1 MNKDMK
7 KSLRQAMLSTAA
19 ALVSIGFMACS
30 DDTFMTQHSTTA
42 PVNGYKISIPAN
54 MGAAGTRAIAYNSE
68 TGGYDATFEMNDKI
82 YIYNETKDAEGM
94 TIYDWG
100 TSTAYLQPSS
110 NGKNSNLVGQLS
122 FAKWDENAHADIQV
136 VPEVGDKI
144 MLFYKEPYFDYSR
157 DFSHQEE
164 ADYAMAV
171 VEISSVKD
179 GNILTSEAFFENLQ
193 SVYEINFEGIASD
206 VMIKKVT
213 IESEQQKLVDYYI
226 PTDREWFNSVIY
238 TYKDNGTDQHKLL
251 FLLRFDVPN
260 YGNNS
265 DTENTSGDVITFR
278 VLGSDGRYYVGR
290 KTVTKDLENGKYY
303 SADLAM
309 TDAGLAVTL
318 TNNTTGELVE
328 LAYRSATL
336 IHSKKA
342 AYTVANVGYNTEFS
356 WYGGE
361 NPLTLKNLTL
371 YNKLGGISASTDYND
386 VENTKM
392 HHLIL
397 DGVNTIYGSTWT
409 NVLSVENNSSLV
421 ISALSGGKLNI
432 ERGEISVTENCTMT
446 IESGEITTNERTII
460 DKNAILKVEGGSLT
474 TNALASWHETS
485 KCIIS
490 KDGQV
495 RISSDSD
502 VREGLIKAAAGYV
515 LNVSTEGNYTVYT
528 VTEAPAPK
536 DLSAVTTADLG
547 SVIGSDGKVYVPNCG
562 LPEGVDPVGMIANIS
577 STGHGLAIAM
587 DRVKI
592 RNGNEYDW
600 YDANSFTWNNAGE
613 YNDGK
618 TATEIFND
626 WKASNSVSFGTW
638 RFATAA
644 DWQQMVLSCRIDG
657 DATEAS
663 EEMVAEGLVTQLKKV
678 GIYQGYLEC
687 WTGEPGEIEG
697 LWTSIYFDNGYW
709 DEVSQSYQP
718 KQLVIQRWK
727 DPGDNYLAI
736 HPVLEF

>member
-30 DDTFMTQHSTTA
+30 DETFMTQHSTTA

-68 TGGYDATFEMNDKI
+68 TGGYDATFEVTDKI
-82 YIYNETKDAEGM
+82 FVYNVTQEAEGL
-94 TIYDWG
+94 TLNPD
-100 TSTAYLQPSS
+100 A
-110 NGKNSNLVGQLS
+110 NGKTANLVGELGFS
-122 FAKWDENAHADIQV
+122 KWDQETSELVEITPA
-136 VPEVGDKI
+136 VGDEL
-144 MLFYKEPYFDYSR
+144 MLFYNNDRIIFYYN
-157 DFSHQEE
+157 EE
-164 ADYAMAV
+164 KVRDYAIATV
-171 VEISSVKD
+171 TIESIDGSVIK
-179 GNILTSEAFFENLQ
+179 TSPASFENLQ
-193 SVYEINFEGIASD
+193 SAYRINFTGISSG
-206 VMIKKVT
+206 VKIKKVR
-213 IESEQQKLVDYYI
+213 IESEKNNLVSDYAPIQQCPNY
-226 PTDREWFNSVIY
+226 FGSVTY
-238 TYKDNGTDQHKLL
+238 TYGGEGTDPQKQT
-251 FLLRFDVPN
+251 FLLRFADNPN
-260 YGNNS
+260 N
-265 DTENTSGDVITFR
+265 DTSGPGDVITFKA
-278 VLGSDGRYYVGR
+278 LGSDGHYYIGTKSVD
-290 KTVTKDLENGKYY
+290 KDLNNGRSYQ
-303 SADLAM
+303 AEVPV
-309 TDAGLAVTL
+309 TDAGLALTL
-318 TNNTTGELVE
+318 TNNTTGEQVMVSYE
-328 LAYRSATL
+328 LNTIST
-336 IHSKKA
+336 KDA
-342 AYTVANVGYNTEFS
+342 AYT
-356 WYGGE
+356 
-361 NPLTLKNLTL
+361 LKNTGFNTSFDWDGGNNTLT
-371 YNKLGGISASTDYND
+371 
-386 VENTKM
+386 
-392 HHLIL
+392 L
-397 DGVNTIYGSTWT
+397 DGVTINNTDYILRVRNYEDPDNTKKDHYL
-409 NVLSVENNSSLV
+409 VLAGENTLNSEYCPIIISDNNILH
-421 ISALSGGKLNI
+421 ISAASADGKLTVNSTNAALEMWNNEKAI
-432 ERGEISVTENCTMT
+432 L
-446 IESGEITTNERTII
+446 ESGEVTINGRTYGDSNCSFLIANSG
-460 DKNAILKVEGGSLT
+460 KLRV
-474 TNALASWHETS
+474 
-485 KCIIS
+485 S
-490 KDGQV
+490 KDY
-495 RISSDSD
+495 DYNF
-502 VREGLIKAAAGYV
+502 IKAAAGYV
-515 LNVSTEGNYTVYT
+515 LNVSTEGNYNVYT

-536 DLSAVTTADLG
+536 DLSVVTTSDLG

-600 YDANSFTWNNAGE
+600 YDAKSFTWNNAGE